1 MKNLNLII
9 FFIFLLLITKESLAK
24 IQIKYKI
31 DNEIVTNI
39 DILDEK
45 KYLVF
50 LRPSLKGLSNDEL
63 LKIAENSLIR
73 EIIKKKELTK
83 IFKEEENFKV
93 IEEIKKSLFKFK
105 NVENEKQFEKLAS
118 ENNINYE
125 KIIDKMKYEAMW
137 NEFIF
142 QKYSSFI
149 KVDRKK
155 LRKDLLNKIA
165 SDKKFEYNLS
175 EILFEIDQTTEL
187 DNKYTNI
194 LNYITMNDFKIAAAK
209 FSISN
214 SANKGGEI
222 GWLRETVL
230 SDNLIKVLEKME
242 INEITKP
249 MKYPN
254 GYLILRINNKRE
266 MEQNIDVDNELINL
280 VNFEKNRQLNQF
292 SLLFYKK
299 LKQNTKINE
308 Y

>member
-9 FFIFLLLITKESLAK
+9 FFIFLLLLTKESLAK

-50 LRPSLKGLSNDEL
+50 LRPNLKELSDDEL
-63 LKIAENSLIR
+63 FKIAENSLIR

-93 IEEIKKSLFKFK
+93 IDEIKKSLFKFK
-105 NVENEKQFEKLAS
+105 NVENEKQFKKLAS
-118 ENNINYE
+118 ENNIKYE
-125 KIIDKMKYEAMW
+125 KIINKMKYEAMW

-149 KVDRKK
+149 KVNKKK

-165 SDKKFEYNLS
+165 DDKKFEYNLS

-187 DNKYTNI
+187 DKKYTNI
-194 LNYITMNDFKIAAAK
+194 LNYITINDFKIAAAK

-214 SANKGGEI
+214 SANRGGEI

-254 GYLILRINNKRE
+254 GYLILKINKKRE